1 MGILTSI
8 STAFHKGGWG
18 MWPILITSIFTIAV
32 IVERAVYLFK
42 ASVDKDK
49 LLALLKSQVMAGNV
63 QGAIKVCSGNPT
75 PMTRIVQA
83 GLMKFNKS
91 DEEVQ
96 AAMDEAALRELPKI
110 NARTPYL
117 AMTANFAV
125 MAGNIQGAI
134 KVCSG
139 NPTPIT
145 RIIQAGLTK
154 FNRPDAEVQAAMDEA
169 ALREIPKLE
178 KRTGYLAMLGNV
190 ATLVGLLGT
199 IIGLINSFAGVAGVD
214 PSMKATLLAKG
225 ISEAMNCTA
234 FGLITAAPAL
244 LAFSVLNGWTQT
256 ILDDINEVSVSV
268 LNLVLQHRQSMKG

>member
-75 PMTRIVQA
+75 PITRIVQA

-91 DEEVQ
+91 DDEVQ

-110 NARTPYL
+110 NART
-117 AMTANFAV
+117 N
-125 MAGNIQGAI
+125 
-134 KVCSG
+134 
-139 NPTPIT
+139 
-145 RIIQAGLTK
+145 
-154 FNRPDAEVQAAMDEA
+154 
-169 ALREIPKLE
+169 
-178 KRTGYLAMLGNV
+178 YLAMLSNFAVLAGLLGTISGMIKSFGSVGGDSAGNK
-190 ATLVGLLGT
+190 AAELAKGIAEALNCTGFGIGTSLVGLLGF
-199 IIGLINSFAGVAGVD
+199 S
-214 PSMKATLLAKG
+214 LLQGK
-225 ISEAMNCTA
+225 TTK
-234 FGLITAAPAL
+234 IT
-244 LAFSVLNGWTQT
+244 
-256 ILDDINEVSVSV
+256 DDINEVTVQV
-268 LNLVLQHRQSMKG
+268 VNLVVNHRSQMQQPQG

>member
-1 MGILTSI
+1 
-8 STAFHKGGWG
+8 
-18 MWPILITSIFTIAV
+18 MWPILFTSVVTIAI
-32 IVERAVYLFK
+32 IVERAVYLFR

-49 LLALLKSQVMAGNV
+49 LLALLKSQVMSGNV
-63 QGAIKVCSGNPT
+63 
-75 PMTRIVQA
+75 
-83 GLMKFNKS
+83 
-91 DEEVQ
+91 
-96 AAMDEAALRELPKI
+96 
-110 NARTPYL
+110 
-117 AMTANFAV
+117 
-125 MAGNIQGAI
+125 QGAI

-169 ALREIPKLE
+169 ALRELPKLE

-234 FGLITAAPAL
+234 FGLITAVPAL
-244 LAFSVLNGWTQT
+244 LAFSILNGWTQT
-256 ILDDINEVSVSV
+256 ILDDINEVSVQV
-268 LNLVLQHRQSMKG
+268 VNMVVGHRNAMKAA